1 MYIKSNQEM
10 DSLMSETKFDLY
22 LLEEADFVCI
32 SLALF
37 FLRGQALD
45 WSLTPLSLKAK
56 ARIKN
61 MSSIYCNY
69 VLKIILQKTKVE
81 RVGSKTLRTDFCYWE
96 QSSKWSNQA
105 CKFDLQARLSIC
117 LVSKV
122 KSAYKAIVPHKP
134 GAYPSFYSIKQLEY
148 FYSPWMGC

>member
-96 QSSKWSNQA
+96 QSSEWSNQA
-105 CKFDLQARLSIC
+105 CKFGLQARLSIC

-122 KSAYKAIVPHKP
+122 KSAYKAIVPRQP
-134 GAYPSFYSIKQLEY
+134 GAYPGFYSIKQLEY